1 MAKFTPAFCISRANA
16 CVTFL
21 YRASYEPAQPTQ
33 KRRSAFPVSAR
44 RGISIPSAQSARVEW
59 PNPHGVKFLSRFAN
73 VVFSSSGNRDS
84 FKTRPRRR
92 STMVSTCSIM
102 TGHSC
107 TQAMHVV
114 QAQSSCSVMKLSSN
128 WWPRRA
134 DASPPDAE
142 AAEATAGAFSIVRAR
157 RSTMIFFGLRS
168 FPVAFAGQTEVQRP
182 HSVHV
187 KPFRSCFHV
196 RSSMSVA
203 PYFVSVSSARLTG
216 AIAPFGAREEK

>member
-1 MAKFTPAFCISRANA
+1 
-16 CVTFL
+16 
-21 YRASYEPAQPTQ
+21 
-33 KRRSAFPVSAR
+33 
-44 RGISIPSAQSARVEW
+44 
-59 PNPHGVKFLSRFAN
+59 
-73 VVFSSSGNRDS
+73 
-84 FKTRPRRR
+84 
-92 STMVSTCSIM
+92 MVSTCSIM

-114 QAQSSCSVMKLSSN
+114 QAQSSCSVMKLSRSCR
-128 WWPRRA
+128 PATA
-134 DASPPDAE
+134 DASPPDAD
-142 AAEATAGAFSIVRAR
+142 AATIAGAFSMVRER
-157 RSTMIFFGLRS
+157 ISTMIFFGLRS